1 VKRLWISST
10 AERSHYLRRLSL
22 SDAIEEINHCSL
34 PALCRFEPCRA
45 YQRLE
50 LLAQA
55 VDHPVDAVDL
65 LDLSSPVA
73 LGRHKVCC
81 WGRKPSFSR
90 GSGKPLLFCFVRRLI
105 DQHAQHLGII
115 LIARLALSEH
125 PKLSAQHLQRLNGGI
140 PTENLF

>member
-73 LGRHKVCC
+73 LGRHKICC
-81 WGRKPSFSR
+81 WGRKPSFSC
-90 GSGKPLLFCFVRRLI
+90 GSGK
-105 DQHAQHLGII
+105 
-115 LIARLALSEH
+115 S
-125 PKLSAQHLQRLNGGI
+125 LSATRRISGRNHCQI
-140 PTENLF
+140 WLFVAQSWLSPDTVDGHSDMRRGT

>member
-1 VKRLWISST
+1 
-10 AERSHYLRRLSL
+10 L

-73 LGRHKVCC
+73 LGRHKICC
-81 WGRKPSFSR
+81 WGRKPSFSC
-90 GSGKPLLFCFVRRLI
+90 GSGKPLLSRFVGWAIDRHPEHRRFLRVAGHL
-105 DQHAQHLGII
+105 DGDELAQEYLG
-115 LIARLALSEH
+115 
-125 PKLSAQHLQRLNGGI
+125 
-140 PTENLF
+140 